1 MVAYGPSPLAIDST
15 NSAAERILENALS
28 TKRDFGQARD

>member
-1 MVAYGPSPLAIDST
+1 MRALAIDAT
-15 NSAAERILENALS
+15 NVAAERNLEKALS